1 MASDMQALVCSQPG
15 VLCRKTVPM
24 PEPAEGQVLLKVCAL
39 GICGSDIHAFHGRQ
53 PMFSYPQVMGH
64 EISAEVV
71 KAGAGVSGFA
81 AGQHVVAVPYQHC
94 GQCIAC
100 RRGRA
105 NCCSGLSVMGVHRTG
120 AMQEYIAVD
129 SAYLITVDKMDHKDA
144 AMIEPYAISAHAVR
158 RSGVQPGDQV
168 LVAGTGA
175 IGLGAAD
182 ICRALGAPVILAET
196 NSERLAAAGDRYGF
210 SCCLNPLAKDFDAK
224 LKALTQGDGPVII
237 IDATG
242 NAASMNSHFERLAA
256 GGTVVFV
263 GLHNSDVQ
271 FNDLAFHKR
280 ETTLCGSRGATK
292 ADFQLVID
300 LAAAGKIGLHQL
312 ASHTVHFAQLDQ
324 EQFVRLTSPEV
335 IKSVVLF

>member
-1 MASDMQALVCSQPG
+1 MQALVCARPG
-15 VLCRKTVPM
+15 VLCREYRSI
-24 PEPAEGQVLLKVCAL
+24 PEPADGQVLLKVYAL
-39 GICGSDIHAFHGRQ
+39 GICGSDIHAFYGRQ

-71 KAGAGVSGFA
+71 SVGTGVSGFA
-81 AGQHVVAVPYQHC
+81 PGQHVVVVPYQHC

-100 RRGRA
+100 RRGKT
-105 NCCSGLSVMGVHRTG
+105 NCCSSLSVMGVHRAG
-120 AMQEYIAVD
+120 AMQEYIVVN
-129 SAYLITVDKMDHKDA
+129 SAYLVAVDMIDHKDA
-144 AMIEPYAISAHAVR
+144 AMVEPYAISAHAVR
-158 RSGVQPGDQV
+158 RSGIQPGDQV
-168 LVAGTGA
+168 LVAGAGA

-182 ICRALGAPVILAET
+182 ICRALGAAVILTET
-196 NSERLAAAGDRYGF
+196 NSERLTAAADRYGF
-210 SCCLNPLAKDFDAK
+210 SCCLNPLANDFDEK
-224 LKALTQGDGPVII
+224 LKSLTNGDGPVII

-242 NAASMNSHFERLAA
+242 NAASMNSHFDRLAA

-292 ADFQLVID
+292 PDFQLVID
-300 LAAAGKIGLHQL
+300 LAAAGKIRLNQMP
-312 ASHTVHFAQLDQ
+312 SHTVNFAQLDQ